1 MKVARQRPR
10 NTKTTSI
17 TTRNVMMI
25 VSRRVLIVLMMLSE
39 ESMTVSMWMS
49 EGRSFSI
56 SASCFLTSR
65 ITLTVLAP
73 VCFWI
78 AIWAERTPPV

>member
-1 MKVARQRPR
+1 
-10 NTKTTSI
+10 
-17 TTRNVMMI
+17 MMI

-56 SASCFLTSR
+56 SASYFLTSR
-65 ITLTVLAP
+65 ITLTVLAQ

-78 AIWAERTPPV
+78 AIWSERTPPV